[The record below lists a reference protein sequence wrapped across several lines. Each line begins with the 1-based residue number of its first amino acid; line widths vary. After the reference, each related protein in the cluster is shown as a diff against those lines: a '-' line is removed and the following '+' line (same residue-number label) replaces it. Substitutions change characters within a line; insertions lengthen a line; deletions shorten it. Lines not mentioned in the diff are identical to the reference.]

1 MVEHTD
7 GFLLAEID
15 LDLRG
20 EGTVLGTR
28 QKGHSDLKLASLRR
42 DRETVVLARRIAF
55 DIVDADPGLA
65 ENPLL
70 AEEVR
75 LLIDDAEA
83 DFLFKS

>member
-1 MVEHTD
+1 V
-7 GFLLAEID
+7 
-15 LDLRG
+15 
-20 EGTVLGTR
+20 
-28 QKGHSDLKLASLRR
+28 K
-42 DRETVVLARRIAF
+42 LARRIAF
-55 DIVDADPGLA
+55 DIVDADPGLV